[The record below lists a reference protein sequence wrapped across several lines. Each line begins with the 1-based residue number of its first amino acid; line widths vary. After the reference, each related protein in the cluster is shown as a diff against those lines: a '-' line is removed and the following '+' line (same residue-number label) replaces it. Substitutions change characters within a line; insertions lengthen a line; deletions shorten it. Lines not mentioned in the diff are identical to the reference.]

1 MDKPTAD
8 QSWNHLWNQLSNAKL
23 VRYLLLFALAWAI
36 VQVLAYF
43 ETVLIIFIFAAILAF
58 LLSYPVQWVSRHMP
72 HWLAVMIVFLLSLL
86 VLGGLIAT
94 LGLTILSQAQQLLE
108 QVPQLFN
115 FAIERLDDLQSLL
128 KRWNFNVDFSTVE
141 AQLREQALSTLGVGF
156 ATLQNLLFSLLD
168 LILIAVVAFFYA
180 ARRRAAMEVCGAHLP
195 TPYAAGRNC
204 GNSKK
209 LSRLFLG
216 TLIAVDLL
224 WDLGVSSI
232 CIVGYSLCRSYGG
245 HCRCI

>member
-8 QSWNHLWNQLSNAKL
+8 QSWNHLWDQLSNAKL
-23 VRYLLLFALAWAI
+23 VRYLLLFALAWAT

-156 ATLQNLLFSLLD
+156 ATLQN
-168 LILIAVVAFFYA
+168 
-180 ARRRAAMEVCGAHLP
+180 
-195 TPYAAGRNC
+195 
-204 GNSKK
+204 
-209 LSRLFLG
+209 
-216 TLIAVDLL
+216 
-224 WDLGVSSI
+224 
-232 CIVGYSLCRSYGG
+232 
-245 HCRCI
+245 